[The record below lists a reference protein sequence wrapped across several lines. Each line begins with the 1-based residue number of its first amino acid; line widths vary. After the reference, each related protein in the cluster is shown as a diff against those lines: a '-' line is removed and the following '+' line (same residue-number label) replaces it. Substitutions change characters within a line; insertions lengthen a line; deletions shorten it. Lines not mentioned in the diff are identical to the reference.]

1 MNKNAIFKWC
11 DMKILL
17 LFLFLVDNT
26 IVLAREFI
34 KLLNKKKEYLGYLLF
49 IPKSKLSIN
58 SENLFLTVT
67 SVTWL
72 IFAIF
77 R

>member
-1 MNKNAIFKWC
+1 MNKNNIFKWC

-17 LFLFLVDNT
+17 FFLFLIDNI
-26 IVLAREFI
+26 IVLAKEFI
-34 KLLNKKKEYLGYLLF
+34 EVLNKKNKYLGYLLF

>member
-1 MNKNAIFKWC
+1 MNKNVIFKWC

-17 LFLFLVDNT
+17 LFLFLVNNN
-26 IVLAREFI
+26 IVLVREFI
-34 KLLNKKKEYLGYLLF
+34 EVSDKKKEYLGYLLF

>member
-1 MNKNAIFKWC
+1 MNKNIIFKWC

-17 LFLFLVDNT
+17 LFLFLLDNY
-26 IVLAREFI
+26 IVSEIEFI
-34 KLLNKKKEYLGYLLF
+34 KVLNKKNKYLGYLLF

-72 IFAIF
+72 IFAIL

>member
-17 LFLFLVDNT
+17 LLLFLVDNI

-34 KLLNKKKEYLGYLLF
+34 KVLNKKKEYLGYLLF

-67 SVTWL
+67 SVT
-72 IFAIF
+72 
-77 R
+77 